1 MAVNGSA
8 NRDFGADIDNA
19 QDLTKLVQ
27 QMLGQMQHRFD
38 EMNNNIVGR
47 INEMGTK
54 IDELESSIGELVQE
68 AQTDPKG
75 PAQQR
80 QPQ

>member
-1 MAVNGSA
+1 MICILSSSFLNVI
-8 NRDFGADIDNA
+8 FGLDIDNA

-27 QMLGQMQHRFD
+27 QMLGQMQNRFD

-68 AQTDPKG
+68 A
-75 PAQQR
+75 
-80 QPQ
+80 

>member
-1 MAVNGSA
+1 MICILSSSFLNAI
-8 NRDFGADIDNA
+8 FGLDIDNA

-27 QMLGQMQHRFD
+27 QMLGQMQNRFD

-68 AQTDPKG
+68 A
-75 PAQQR
+75 
-80 QPQ
+80 